1 MLTLIQ
7 HLILNLG
14 RMKNFYLLLLLAAAS
29 LFPALT
35 TRAADDP
42 FAWPPITSQTKPWA
56 FNWWMGSAVDK
67 TNLTHELESYAAAG
81 LGGIHIIPIYGAKG
95 FEDKYI
101 PYLSPKW
108 MEMMGWTVSEANRLG
123 MGVDMTTGSGW
134 CFGGP
139 QITDEDANASVV
151 VKIFDLG
158 IGEALKQKF
167 DPKVTQALFAFGP
180 YGKSIDLTGSIKAD
194 GEVSFVPPGSWL
206 SNGNSAPPKTWTV
219 YAISQKPSGQK
230 VKRAGPGGEGWM
242 LNLIYPPAMDDFLK
256 PYTAAFAAYTGPK
269 PRAQYHDS
277 YEYRSDWSPNFFA
290 EFEKRRGYKLQTEL
304 PALFG
309 DGVLSPQQRAAGIL
323 PEEQTSDSSAGK
335 MPAARLEHRARV
347 LCDYRQ
353 TVSEIMAEESLPKW
367 VNWSHEHGFLTR
379 NQAHGSPGNWLDL
392 YATVDIPETEMFHAD
407 RNKLISK
414 FASSAAHVTGK
425 PLVSSETG
433 TWLEEHFT
441 EKLSDV
447 KYLMDDLFLSGVNH
461 LFYHGCCYSPDEAG
475 WPGWHFYASLEMN
488 PRNSIWRDAP
498 ALNAYAA
505 RVQSI
510 LQSGQPD
517 NDILLYWNTADFW
530 MQPGDKLL
538 PQLTVHAR
546 DWFEGQPIGKVAKEL
561 WEKGYAFDYV
571 SDAQLKTAKVV
582 KDIDPN
588 RFYSSWSFQN
598 GRSYTYYPIQTPG
611 AKYHTIL
618 VPECKYIPLETF
630 QQLLSLAE
638 NGAMVIFQKQLPTAI
653 PGLAD
658 FKARTDRLH
667 QLQEKIHFDVDTEDV
682 EGMISN
688 ASYGKGQIVIENI
701 NESASWGSRVGID
714 FRPDL
719 IAKGL
724 SFVRRS
730 LENGWVYFIVNRS
743 DHRVEQCEI
752 AMGGRGAPFLLNPMS
767 GTAGYAGV
775 VYSCAGQNCA
785 VKLPPLGSGESIF
798 LRVFNEDYFKTNH
811 FNKSA
816 IKPFDYQNRDYRKSG
831 GAPLKISGVW
841 KVKFISGGPTLPAPF
856 QTAKLASWTT
866 RSDTNMQA
874 FAGTAKY
881 EITFDA
887 PPERGSVTRSNSAT
901 SDALRLT
908 EPRSSYS
915 LDLGDVRQSARVRVN
930 GKDYGTLLTP
940 PFRVVVDNLK
950 PTGNTL
956 EVEVTSVAAN
966 RIRDL
971 DRRGVPWKTFRDI
984 NIVDLNYK
992 PFDASNWPLT
1002 DCGLLGPVTLCP
1014 VTASP

>member
-1 MLTLIQ
+1 
-7 HLILNLG
+7 
-14 RMKNFYLLLLLAAAS
+14 MKSGSRFARALVAA
-29 LFPALT
+29 LFLT
-35 TRAADDP
+35 TNFSARAADDP
-42 FAWPPITSQTKPWA
+42 FAWPPITAQTKPWA

-67 TNLTHELESYAAAG
+67 TNLTRELERYAAAG

-95 FEDKYI
+95 FEEKYI
-101 PYLSPKW
+101 NYLSPKW
-108 MEMMGWTVSEANRLG
+108 MDMMGWAVSEAHRLG

-139 QITDEDANASVV
+139 QVTDADANASVV
-151 VKIFDLG
+151 VKTYDLAA
-158 IGEALKQKF
+158 GEKLAEKF
-167 DPKVTQALFAFGP
+167 NRESTQALVAFSTNGNAFE
-180 YGKSIDLTGSIKAD
+180 LTDQIAAD
-194 GEVSFVPPGSWL
+194 GSVNWISESPQR
-206 SNGNSAPPKTWTV
+206 V

-309 DGVLSPQQRAAGIL
+309 GVDASSPGAATGASQ
-323 PEEQTSDSSAGK
+323 PPSD
-335 MPAARLEHRARV
+335 HHARV

-353 TVSEIMAEESLPKW
+353 TVSEIMAESLSKW
-367 VNWSHEHGFLTR
+367 TQWSHDHGFLTR

-392 YATVDIPETEMFHAD
+392 YATADIPETEMFHAD

-447 KYLMDDLFLSGVNH
+447 KYLFDDMFLSGINH
-461 LFYHGCCYSPDEAG
+461 MFYHGCCYSPDEAG
-475 WPGWHFYASLEMN
+475 WPGWHFYASTEMN
-488 PRNSIWRDAP
+488 PRNSIWRDAD
-498 ALNAYAA
+498 AVNAYAA
-505 RVQSI
+505 RCQSI

-517 NDILLYWNTADFW
+517 NDILLYWPIEDFW

-546 DWFEGQPIGKVAKEL
+546 DWFEGQPIGRTAKEL
-561 WEKGYAFDYV
+561 WDKGYAFDYV

-582 KDIDPN
+582 DGK
-588 RFYSSWSFQN
+588 
-598 GRSYTYYPIQTPG
+598 IQMLG
-611 AKYHTIL
+611 GNYKVIV
-618 VPECKYIPLETF
+618 VPQCKYMPLETYKK
-630 QQLLSLAE
+630 LLALVQDGAKLVMSKLPEDVSGFGDLEKRRAE
-638 NGAMVIFQKQLPTAI
+638 FKMLVAKTSRDGIEDAFIFENTFGKGTIFQGMSKDNDSYPV
-653 PGLAD
+653 
-658 FKARTDRLH
+658 ARAVAPET
-667 QLQEKIHFDVDTEDV
+667 
-682 EGMISN
+682 M
-688 ASYGKGQIVIENI
+688 
-701 NESASWGSRVGID
+701 SRY
-714 FRPDL
+714 
-719 IAKGL
+719 GL

-730 LENGWVYFIVNRS
+730 FDGGWNYFIANRS
-743 DHRVEQCEI
+743 DK
-752 AMGGRGAPFLLNPMS
+752 PF
-767 GTAGYAGV
+767 Y
-775 VYSCAGQNCA
+775 Y
-785 VKLPPLGSGESIF
+785 GSGGWLQLSVDAKSVEIMDPMTGKTGVAQIEHRSENSTWVLFPLAAGESVI
-798 LRVFNEDYFKTNH
+798 LRAYSDKTIKGPAWSYPRAITRN
-811 FNKSA
+811 SA
-816 IKPFDYQNRDYRKSG
+816 YPNMMNFVTESSSG
-831 GAPLKISGVW
+831 FTLFSEISGEW
-841 KVKFISGGPTLPAPF
+841 EIKFLEGGPVLPADF
-856 QTAKLASWTT
+856 QTNKLVSWTAFP
-866 RSDTNMQA
+866 DTNCQA

-881 EITFDA
+881 EITFDKWDYA
-887 PPERGSVTRSNSAT
+887 GKLF
-901 SDALRLT
+901 D
-908 EPRSSYS
+908 

-930 GKDYGTLLTP
+930 GKDYGTLITP

-971 DRRGVPWKTFRDI
+971 DRRGVKWKTFRDI
-984 NIVDLNYK
+984 NIVDINYK

-1002 DCGLLGPVTLCP
+1002 DCGLLGPVTLTQ
-1014 VTASP
+1014 VTAEK